1 MKKTYEL
8 VVLLNPTLTSD
19 LLKKT
24 QEDIQKF
31 ITSKKGS
38 VKKTEEWGRKVL
50 AYAIGKHTEAVY
62 VLYQVEMDPADAQA
76 LDRMVQL
83 NDTVIRHLLVVN
95 EGKA

>member
-24 QEDIQKF
+24 QEDIVKF
-31 ITSKKGS
+31 VTSQKGS

-50 AYAIGKHTEAVY
+50 AYPIAKHTDAMF
-62 VLYQVEMDPADAQA
+62 VLYQIELDSSNAQA
-76 LDRMVQL
+76 LERLVQL
-83 NDTVIRHLLVVN
+83 NDSVIRHLLVVN